1 MPCRIVP
8 HILGIQYL
16 VATWNL
22 ILTPQNTTTKLYAE
36 RLVAHRGL
44 QAAYP
49 ENTALSVRKAIEAG
63 ALYVEIDIQ
72 LSLDRQPMVYHD
84 ISLKRVSGQDSLIS
98 SLNRSELMTLPAYEP
113 ERLGEQFIAET
124 ISSLAQVVEITL
136 SHPQVTLFVEL
147 KEESIAE
154 FGGEIML
161 ANVCEVL
168 KPIRDRAVLISFDYA
183 IIASAKASGWP
194 QAGPVLLEWSHIH
207 SDQIIAIAG
216 DYTFIDYKLIPEAA
230 KLENLDSLTGKL
242 VAYEVGTVKLA
253 NQLAD
258 RGVGMFETFDIASL
272 LV

>member
-1 MPCRIVP
+1 M
-8 HILGIQYL
+8 
-16 VATWNL
+16 
-22 ILTPQNTTTKLYAE
+22 TPQNASFKQSAD

-44 QAAYP
+44 QASYP

-63 ALYVEIDIQ
+63 ALFVEIDIQ

-84 ISLKRVSGQDSLIS
+84 SSLKRVSGQDSLIA
-98 SLNRSELMTLPAYEP
+98 SLNSSELMTLPAYEP
-113 ERLGEQFIAET
+113 ERLGEQFIDET
-124 ISSLAQVVEITL
+124 ISSLAQVVEIIL

-207 SDQIIAIAG
+207 SDQIIVIAG
-216 DYTFIDYKLIPEAA
+216 DYTFVDYKLIPEA
-230 KLENLDSLTGKL
+230 ENLDSLTGKL
-242 VAYEVGTVKLA
+242 VAYEVGTVQLG

-258 RGVGMFETFDIASL
+258 RGVAMFETFDIASL
-272 LV
+272 LK